1 METVAGLA
9 ISRGF
14 VAGPAFLYRA
24 DNLPNVPERT
34 VAPEAVDDELA
45 RFQAARAAARDQLI
59 ALIDRLQ
66 ANGSSGGETEVFA
79 NHLELFDDV
88 LLVAAVERNIREG
101 HVNAEAAV
109 RRAMGE
115 FRDVFAKMKDAYLR
129 ERARDL
135 DDIERRILR
144 VLTATEETTLSQ
156 IDRPVIIVADD
167 LTPSE
172 TVTLPRDFVLGFATD
187 RGSTTSHVALLAR
200 ALGIPAVVGLGDIS
214 TRVRTGETILLDGT
228 NGAVTLDPDKATRA
242 EFERMIRRSRKL
254 YSQLTD
260 SHPHS
265 GVLKD
270 GTPVTLRANVQPG
283 VPLCGLATFGAEG
296 IGLYRSEYLWLGEDG
311 NPSEEKQTK
320 VYAEAARAVAGLGAG
335 ARVIFRA
342 LDLGGDKL
350 MSGSLVHEANPFLG
364 CRSIRWLLAHR
375 DVFRTQLRAFLRAS
389 AKGPSAVMYPMI
401 ATRDELRDA
410 NGELERAKAELAAEG
425 VPFDASILRGCMIEV
440 PSAALA
446 ADQLAPE
453 VDFFSIG
460 TNDLVQYTLAADRG
474 NEQVAY
480 LYQPAHPA
488 VVRLVDMTVS
498 AAKARGIPVAV
509 CGESAADPVLAAL
522 WVGLGVSSLSMG
534 ASGIPVVKKVLRGLS
549 SADVTALAEKVRGMY
564 ADSSAADVYAFCRTF
579 ILNKVPDFEAFQ
591 S

>member
-45 RFQAARAAARDQLI
+45 RFQAARATARAQLT
-59 ALIDRLQ
+59 ALIERLE
-66 ANGSSGGETEVFA
+66 ANGTAGAEADVFA
-79 NHLELFDDV
+79 NHLALFDDV

-109 RRAMGE
+109 HRAMGE
-115 FRDVFAKMKDAYLR
+115 FRDVFARMTDAYLR
-129 ERARDL
+129 ERASDL

-144 VLTATEETTLSQ
+144 VLTSTEETTLSQ
-156 IDRPVIIVADD
+156 IDHPVIIVADD

-200 ALGIPAVVGLGDIS
+200 ALGIPAVAGLGNITS
-214 TRVRTGETILLDGT
+214 RVHTGETILLDGT
-228 NGAVTLDPDKATRA
+228 NGAVTLDPDEATWA
-242 EFERMIRRSRKL
+242 EFERMIRRSREL
-254 YSQLTD
+254 YSQLVD
-260 SHPHS
+260 GPPS

-270 GTPVTLRANVQPG
+270 GTPITLRANVQPG

-296 IGLYRSEYLWLGEDG
+296 IGLYRSEYLWLGEDD

-320 VYAEAARAVAGLGAG
+320 VYSEAARAVAGMGAG
-335 ARVIFRA
+335 ARVIFRT

-350 MSGSLVHEANPFLG
+350 VNGTFPREANPFLG
-364 CRSIRWLLAHR
+364 CRSIRWLLSHR
-375 DVFRTQLRAFLRAS
+375 DVFRAQLRAILRAS
-389 AKGPSAVMYPMI
+389 AFGPSSVMYPMI
-401 ATRDELRDA
+401 ATRDELRAA
-410 NGELERAKAELAAEG
+410 NEELARAKDELRAAG
-425 VPFDASILRGCMIEV
+425 VPYDADIPHGCMVEV

-446 ADQLAPE
+446 ADQLARE

-488 VVRLVDMTVS
+488 VIKLIDMTVA

-522 WVGLGVSSLSMG
+522 WIGLGVSSLSMG

-549 SADVTALAEKVRGMY
+549 SADVAELADKVRAMC
-564 ADSSAADVYAFCRTF
+564 ADSSAADIYAFCRTF
-579 ILNKVPDFEAFQ
+579 LLEKVPDFEAFQ
-591 S
+591 A

>member
-24 DNLPNVPERT
+24 DSLPNVPERT

-45 RFQAARAAARDQLI
+45 RFQAARATAREQLTDI
-59 ALIDRLQ
+59 IGRLK
-66 ANGSSGGETEVFA
+66 ANGSSGGEVDVFA

-101 HVNAEAAV
+101 HVNAETAV

-135 DDIERRILR
+135 DDIERRIMR
-144 VLTATEETTLSQ
+144 VLTSTEETSLSQ
-156 IDRPVIIVADD
+156 IDRPSIIVADD

-214 TRVRTGETILLDGT
+214 TRVHTGDTVLLDGT
-228 NGAVTLDPDKATRA
+228 NGAVTLDPDEATRI
-242 EFERMIRRSRKL
+242 EFEGMVRRSREL
-254 YSQLTD
+254 YSQLAD
-260 SHPHS
+260 GPSRS

-270 GTPVTLRANVQPG
+270 GTPVTIRANVQPG
-283 VPLCGLATFGAEG
+283 VPLCGLATYGAEG

-320 VYAEAARAVAGLGAG
+320 VYTEASRAVAGMGG
-335 ARVIFRA
+335 NARVIFRA

-350 MSGSLVHEANPFLG
+350 MSGTLHREANPFLG

-375 DVFRTQLRAFLRAS
+375 EVFRTQLRAILRAS
-389 AKGPSAVMYPMI
+389 AAGPSSVMYPMI
-401 ATRDELRDA
+401 ATRYELRAA
-410 NGELERAKAELAAEG
+410 NEELSRAKDELAAMG
-425 VPFDASILRGCMIEV
+425 VAFDANIPHGCMVEV

-446 ADQLAPE
+446 ADQLAHD

-488 VVRLVDMTVS
+488 VIKLVDMTVA

-522 WVGLGVSSLSMG
+522 WIGLGVTSLSMG
-534 ASGIPVVKKVLRGLS
+534 ASGIPVVKKALRGLS
-549 SADVTALAEKVRGMY
+549 SADVAELAGKVRAMC
-564 ADSSAADVYAFCRTF
+564 ADSSAADIYSFCRTF
-579 ILNKVPDFEAFQ
+579 LLEKVPDFEVLK
-591 S
+591 

>member
-24 DNLPNVPERT
+24 DSLPNVPERT

-45 RFQAARAAARDQLI
+45 RFQAARATAREQLTDI
-59 ALIDRLQ
+59 IGRLK
-66 ANGSSGGETEVFA
+66 ANGSSGGEVDVFA

-101 HVNAEAAV
+101 RVNAETAV

-135 DDIERRILR
+135 DDIERRIMR
-144 VLTATEETTLSQ
+144 VLTSTEETSLSQ
-156 IDRPVIIVADD
+156 IDRPSIIVADD

-214 TRVRTGETILLDGT
+214 TRVHTGDTVLLDGT
-228 NGAVTLDPDKATRA
+228 NGAVTLDPDEATRI
-242 EFERMIRRSRKL
+242 EFEGMVRRSREL
-254 YSQLTD
+254 YCQLAD
-260 SHPHS
+260 GPSRS

-270 GTPVTLRANVQPG
+270 GTPVTIRANVQPG
-283 VPLCGLATFGAEG
+283 VPLCGLATYGAEG

-320 VYAEAARAVAGLGAG
+320 VYTEASRAVAGMGG
-335 ARVIFRA
+335 NARVIFRA

-350 MSGSLVHEANPFLG
+350 MSGTLHREANPFLG

-375 DVFRTQLRAFLRAS
+375 EVFRTQLRAILRAS
-389 AKGPSAVMYPMI
+389 AAGPSSVMYPMI
-401 ATRDELRDA
+401 ATRYELRAA
-410 NGELERAKAELAAEG
+410 NEELSRAKDELAAMG
-425 VPFDASILRGCMIEV
+425 VAFDANIPHGCMVEV

-446 ADQLAPE
+446 ADQLAHD

-488 VVRLVDMTVS
+488 VIKLVDMTVA

-522 WVGLGVSSLSMG
+522 WIGLGVTSLSMG
-534 ASGIPVVKKVLRGLS
+534 ASGIPVVKKALRGLS
-549 SADVTALAEKVRGMY
+549 SADVAELAGKVRAMC
-564 ADSSAADVYAFCRTF
+564 ADSSAADIYSFCRTF
-579 ILNKVPDFEAFQ
+579 LLEKVPDFEVLK
-591 S
+591 

>member
-1 METVAGLA
+1 METVSGLA

-14 VAGPAFLYRA
+14 VAGQAFLYRA
-24 DNLPNVPERT
+24 DSLPNVPVREL
-34 VAPEAVDDELA
+34 APEAVGDELA
-45 RFQAARAAARDQLI
+45 RFHSARETARRQLTEI
-59 ALIDRLQ
+59 VERLR
-66 ANGSSGGETEVFA
+66 ARKSPGGEADVFA

-101 HVNAEAAV
+101 RVNAEAAV
-109 RRAMGE
+109 RRAMSE
-115 FRDVFAKMKDAYLR
+115 FREVFAKMKDAYLR

-135 DDIERRILR
+135 DDIERRIMR

-156 IDRPVIIVADD
+156 IDHPVIIVADD

-228 NGAVTLDPDKATRA
+228 NGTVTLDPDEATRA
-242 EFERMIRRSRKL
+242 EFERAMRRSRELFSKL
-254 YSQLTD
+254 AEVY
-260 SHPHS
+260 PHS

-270 GTPVTLRANVQPG
+270 GTQVTLRANVQPG

-320 VYAEAARAVAGLGAG
+320 AYSDAARAVAGMGEK

-350 MSGSLVHEANPFLG
+350 VRGTFLRETNPFLG

-389 AKGPSAVMYPMI
+389 AAGPSSVMYPMI
-401 ATRDELRDA
+401 ATLDELRAA
-410 NGELERAKAELAAEG
+410 NEELERAKEELAAEG
-425 VPFDASILRGCMIEV
+425 VPFDASIPHGCMIEV

-446 ADQLAPE
+446 ADQLARE
-453 VDFFSIG
+453 ADFFSIG

-474 NEQVAY
+474 TEQVAY

-488 VVRLVDMTVS
+488 VIKLVDMTGK
-498 AAKARGIPVAV
+498 AAKAEGIPVAV
-509 CGESAADPVLAAL
+509 CGESAADPVLAVL
-522 WVGLGVSSLSMG
+522 WIGLGVSSLSMG
-534 ASGIPVVKKVLRGLS
+534 ASGIPIVKRVLH
-549 SADVTALAEKVRGMY
+549 AVTAKELEELADKVRGMC
-564 ADSSAADVYAFCRTF
+564 ADSSAADIYACCREFVATH
-579 ILNKVPDFEAFQ
+579 VPGLAD

>member
-9 ISRGF
+9 ISRGL

-24 DNLPNVPERT
+24 DTLQNLPEHT
-34 VAPEAVDDELA
+34 VAPEAADDEIA
-45 RFQAARAAARDQLI
+45 RFQAARTTAREQLI
-59 ALIDRLQ
+59 ALIERIQ
-66 ANGSSGGETEVFA
+66 ANGNASDEVAVFT
-79 NHLELFDDV
+79 NHLALFDDV
-88 LLVAAVERNIREG
+88 LLVAAVERNIREER
-101 HVNAEAAV
+101 VNAETAV
-109 RRAMGE
+109 RRAIGE

-144 VLTATEETTLSQ
+144 VLTKTEETTLAQ

-214 TRVRTGETILLDGT
+214 TRVQTGETILLDGT
-228 NGAVTLDPDKATRA
+228 NGTVTLDPDEATWA
-242 EFERMIRRSRKL
+242 DFERLIRRSREL
-254 YSQLTD
+254 YSQLAD
-260 SHPHS
+260 GPSRS
-265 GVLKD
+265 GILKD
-270 GTPVTLRANVQPG
+270 GTPVTIRANVQPG
-283 VPLCGLATFGAEG
+283 VPLCGLATYGAEG

-311 NPSEEKQTK
+311 NPSEEKQSK
-320 VYAEAARAVAGLGAG
+320 VYTDAARVVAGMGAG

-350 MSGSLVHEANPFLG
+350 MSGAPHHEANPFLG
-364 CRSIRWLLAHR
+364 CRSIRWLLTHR
-375 DVFRTQLRAFLRAS
+375 DMFRTQLRAILRAS
-389 AKGPSAVMYPMI
+389 AAGPSAVMYPMI
-401 ATRDELRDA
+401 ATRDELRAA
-410 NGELERAKAELAAEG
+410 NEELERAKAELAAEG
-425 VPFDASILRGCMIEV
+425 VPFDANIPHGCMVEV

-446 ADQLAPE
+446 ADQLARE

-488 VVRLVDMTVS
+488 VIKLVDMTVA
-498 AAKARGIPVAV
+498 AAKAQGIPVAV

-522 WVGLGVSSLSMG
+522 WIGLGVSSLSMG
-534 ASGIPVVKKVLRGLS
+534 ASGIPVVKKALCGLS
-549 SADVTALAEKVRGMY
+549 SGDVTELADKVRAMC
-564 ADSSAADVYAFCRTF
+564 ANSSAADIYAFCRTF
-579 ILNKVPDFEAFQ
+579 LLEKVPDFEAFQ
-591 S
+591 A

>member
-9 ISRGF
+9 ISRGL
-14 VAGPAFLYRA
+14 VAGPAFIYRA
-24 DNLPNVPERT
+24 DSLPAVPELDI
-34 VAPEAVDDELA
+34 APDGVDGELA
-45 RFQAARAAARDQLI
+45 RFNSARAEARRQLTV
-59 ALIDRLQ
+59 LIGQLKER
-66 ANGSSGGETEVFA
+66 GGGGETDVFA

-101 HVNAEAAV
+101 HVNAESAV

-115 FRDVFAKMKDAYLR
+115 FREVFARMKDPYMR

-135 DDIERRILR
+135 DDIERRM
-144 VLTATEETTLSQ
+144 
-156 IDRPVIIVADD
+156 VIIVADD

-172 TVTLPRDFVLGFATD
+172 TVTMPREFVLGFATD

-214 TRVRTGETILLDGT
+214 MRVKTGETILLDGT
-228 NGAVTLDPDKATRA
+228 GGTVTISPDESAVA
-242 EFERMIRRSRKL
+242 EFERMMRRSREL
-254 YSQLTD
+254 YSQL
-260 SHPHS
+260 S
-265 GVLKD
+265 GGGAGFVGLKD

-296 IGLYRSEYLWLGEDG
+296 IGLYRSEYLWLGEDN

-320 VYAEAARAVAGLGAG
+320 AYTEAARVVAGLGHG

-350 MSGSLVHEANPFLG
+350 MSGNLIREVNPFLG
-364 CRSIRWLLAHR
+364 NRSIRWLLSHR

-389 AKGPSAVMYPMI
+389 AFGPSSVMYPMI
-401 ATRDELRDA
+401 ATRDELRAA
-410 NGELERAKAELAAEG
+410 NEELERAKAELAAEG
-425 VPFDASILRGCMIEV
+425 VPFDASIKRGCMVEV

-446 ADQLAPE
+446 ADQLARE

-488 VVRLVDMTVS
+488 VIRLVDMTVK
-498 AAKARGIPVAV
+498 AAKARDIPVAV
-509 CGESAADPVLAAL
+509 CGESASSGRSCADSPRRT
-522 WVGLGVSSLSMG
+522 WRSLRTRC
-534 ASGIPVVKKVLRGLS
+534 ARC
-549 SADVTALAEKVRGMY
+549 ATTALRQTSTA
-564 ADSSAADVYAFCRTF
+564 SAASSCWKGSLTSRRSR
-579 ILNKVPDFEAFQ
+579 PDRIPQKARE
-591 S
+591 

>member
-45 RFQAARAAARDQLI
+45 RFQAARATARAQLT
-59 ALIDRLQ
+59 ALIERLE
-66 ANGSSGGETEVFA
+66 ANGTAGEEADVFA
-79 NHLELFDDV
+79 NHLALFDDV

-109 RRAMGE
+109 HRAMGE
-115 FRDVFAKMKDAYLR
+115 FRDVFARMTDAYLR
-129 ERARDL
+129 ERASDL

-156 IDRPVIIVADD
+156 IDHPVIIVADD

-200 ALGIPAVVGLGDIS
+200 ALGIPAVAGLGNITS
-214 TRVRTGETILLDGT
+214 RVRTGETILLDGT
-228 NGAVTLDPDKATRA
+228 NGAVTLDPDEATWA
-242 EFERMIRRSRKL
+242 EFERMIRRSREL
-254 YSQLTD
+254 YSQLVD
-260 SHPHS
+260 APPS

-270 GTPVTLRANVQPG
+270 GTPITLRANVQPG

-296 IGLYRSEYLWLGEDG
+296 IGLYRSEYLWLGEDD

-320 VYAEAARAVAGLGAG
+320 VYSEAARAVAGMGAG
-335 ARVIFRA
+335 ARVIFRT

-350 MSGSLVHEANPFLG
+350 VNGALPHEANPFLG
-364 CRSIRWLLAHR
+364 NRSIRWLLMHR
-375 DVFRTQLRAFLRAS
+375 DVFRTQLRAILRAS
-389 AKGPSAVMYPMI
+389 AVGPSSVMYPMI
-401 ATRDELRDA
+401 ATRDELRAA
-410 NGELERAKAELAAEG
+410 NEELERAKAELAARG
-425 VPFDASILRGCMIEV
+425 VPFDASIKRGCMIEV

-446 ADQLAPE
+446 ADQLASE

-460 TNDLVQYTLAADRG
+460 TNDLVQYTLACDRG
-474 NEQVAY
+474 NANIAELYNHFNPAVLQLIQRTITSARENGIWAGMCGEMASDPNAAVILMAMGISELSMSAPSIPRVKEKIRNISSTKAKEILADVMKMEDGDEIKAY
-480 LYQPAHPA
+480 L
-488 VVRLVDMTVS
+488 S
-498 AAKARGIPVAV
+498 
-509 CGESAADPVLAAL
+509 
-522 WVGLGVSSLSMG
+522 
-534 ASGIPVVKKVLRGLS
+534 KVL
-549 SADVTALAEKVRGMY
+549 
-564 ADSSAADVYAFCRTF
+564 
-579 ILNKVPDFEAFQ
+579 
-591 S
+591 

>member
-24 DNLPNVPERT
+24 DSLPNVPERT

-45 RFQAARAAARDQLI
+45 RFQAARATAREQLTDI
-59 ALIDRLQ
+59 IGRLK
-66 ANGSSGGETEVFA
+66 ANGSSGGEVDVFA

-101 HVNAEAAV
+101 RVNAETAV

-135 DDIERRILR
+135 DDIERRIMR
-144 VLTATEETTLSQ
+144 VLTSTEETSLSQ
-156 IDRPVIIVADD
+156 IDRPSIIVADD

-214 TRVRTGETILLDGT
+214 TRVHTGDTVLLDGT
-228 NGAVTLDPDKATRA
+228 NGAVTIDPDEATRI
-242 EFERMIRRSRKL
+242 EFEGMVRRSREL
-254 YSQLTD
+254 YSQLAD
-260 SHPHS
+260 GPSRS

-270 GTPVTLRANVQPG
+270 GTPVTIRANVQPG
-283 VPLCGLATFGAEG
+283 VPLCGLATYGAEG

-320 VYAEAARAVAGLGAG
+320 VYTEASRAVAGMGG
-335 ARVIFRA
+335 NARVIFRA

-350 MSGSLVHEANPFLG
+350 MSGTLHREANPFLG

-375 DVFRTQLRAFLRAS
+375 EVFRTQLRAILRAS
-389 AKGPSAVMYPMI
+389 AAGPSSVMYPMI
-401 ATRDELRDA
+401 ATRYELRAA
-410 NGELERAKAELAAEG
+410 NEELSRAKDELAAMG
-425 VPFDASILRGCMIEV
+425 VAFDANIPHGCMVEV

-446 ADQLAPE
+446 ADQLAHD

-488 VVRLVDMTVS
+488 VIKLVDMTVA

-522 WVGLGVSSLSMG
+522 WIGLGVTSLSMG
-534 ASGIPVVKKVLRGLS
+534 ASGIPVVKKALHGLS
-549 SADVTALAEKVRGMY
+549 SADVAELAGKVRAMC
-564 ADSSAADVYAFCRTF
+564 ADSSAADIYSFCRTF
-579 ILNKVPDFEAFQ
+579 LLEKVHDFEVLK
-591 S
+591 

>member
-1 METVAGLA
+1 METLAGLA

-14 VAGPAFLYRA
+14 VAGPVFLYRA
-24 DNLPNVPERT
+24 DNLPNVPERI
-34 VAPEAVDDELA
+34 VAPEAVDDELV
-45 RFQAARAAARDQLI
+45 RFQAARATAREQLTALI
-59 ALIDRLQ
+59 AKLQ
-66 ANGSSGGETEVFA
+66 AKGASGGEADVFA

-101 HVNAEAAV
+101 RVNAETAV

-115 FRDVFAKMKDAYLR
+115 FRNVFARMQDAYLR

-144 VLTATEETTLSQ
+144 VLTSTEETTLSQ
-156 IDRPVIIVADD
+156 IDHPVIIVADD

-214 TRVRTGETILLDGT
+214 SRVQTGETILLDGT
-228 NGAVTLDPDKATRA
+228 NGAVTLDPDTATRA
-242 EFERMIRRSRKL
+242 EFERMMHRSREL
-254 YSQLTD
+254 YSQLAD
-260 SHPHS
+260 GASRS

-270 GTPVTLRANVQPG
+270 GTPITLRANVQPG
-283 VPLCGLATFGAEG
+283 VPLCGLATYGAEG

-311 NPSEEKQTK
+311 EPSEAIQTK
-320 VYAEAARAVAGLGAG
+320 VYSDAARAVAGMGAG

-350 MSGSLVHEANPFLG
+350 TRGTIHHESNPFLG

-375 DVFRTQLRAFLRAS
+375 DVFRTQLRAILRAS
-389 AKGPSAVMYPMI
+389 AVGPSAVMFPMI
-401 ATRDELRDA
+401 ATRDELRAANDELELAKEELTAAGVLFDA
-410 NGELERAKAELAAEG
+410 NI
-425 VPFDASILRGCMIEV
+425 PHGCMIEV

-446 ADQLAPE
+446 ADQLARE

-474 NEQVAY
+474 NERVAY

-488 VVRLVDMTVS
+488 VIKLINMTVA
-498 AAKARGIPVAV
+498 AAKERDIPVAV
-509 CGESAADPVLAAL
+509 CGESASDPVLAAL
-522 WVGLGVSSLSMG
+522 WIGLGVTSLSMG
-534 ASGIPVVKKVLRGLS
+534 ASGIPVIRKVLRGIS
-549 SADVTALAEKVRGMY
+549 SADAAELADKVRAMC
-564 ADSSAADVYAFCRTF
+564 ADRSAADIYAFCREF
-579 ILNKVPDFEAFQ
+579 VLGKVPDFEAFQ

>member
-24 DNLPNVPERT
+24 DNLPNVPEQT

-45 RFQAARAAARDQLI
+45 RFQAARVAARNQLTVLIDQL
-59 ALIDRLQ
+59 RE
-66 ANGSSGGETEVFA
+66 NGVGGSETDVFSS
-79 NHLELFDDV
+79 HLELFDDV
-88 LLVAAVERNIREG
+88 LLVAAVERNIRDG
-101 HVNAEAAV
+101 RINAEAAV
-109 RRAMGE
+109 RRAIGE
-115 FRDVFAKMKDAYLR
+115 FRDVFAKMKDEYLR

-172 TVTLPRDFVLGFATD
+172 TVALPREFVLGFATD

-214 TRVRTGETILLDGT
+214 TRVTTGETILLDGT
-228 NGAVTLDPDKATRA
+228 NGAVTLDPDAATQA
-242 EFERMIRRSRKL
+242 EFARMVRRSREL
-254 YSQLTD
+254 YSQLAD
-260 SHPHS
+260 GPSRS

-311 NPSEEKQTK
+311 NPSEEKQTE
-320 VYAEAARAVAGLGAG
+320 VYTMAARAVAGMGAG

-350 MSGSLVHEANPFLG
+350 VNGAFLREANPFLG

-375 DVFRTQLRAFLRAS
+375 DVFRTQLRAILRAS
-389 AKGPSAVMYPMI
+389 AAGPSSVMYPMI
-401 ATRDELRDA
+401 ATRDELRAA
-410 NGELERAKAELAAEG
+410 NEELERAKAELAAEG
-425 VPFDASILRGCMIEV
+425 VPFDAAIPHGCMVEV

-446 ADQLAPE
+446 ADQLARE

-488 VVRLVDMTVS
+488 VVRLVDMTVA

-522 WVGLGVSSLSMG
+522 WIGLGVASLSMG
-534 ASGIPVVKKVLRGLS
+534 ASGIPVVKKVLRGLT
-549 SADVTALAEKVRGMY
+549 SADVTKMADQVRALC
-564 ADSSAADVYAFCRTF
+564 ADHSAADIYAFCRTF
-579 ILNKVPDFEAFQ
+579 ILDKVPDFEAFQ

>member
-9 ISRGF
+9 ISRGL
-14 VAGPAFLYRA
+14 VAGPAFLYHA
-24 DNLPNVPERT
+24 DSLPNVTEQT

-45 RFQAARAAARDQLI
+45 RFQAARATARDQLT
-59 ALIDRLQ
+59 ALIDRLR
-66 ANGSSGGETEVFA
+66 ANGAGGSEADVFA

-172 TVTLPRDFVLGFATD
+172 TVTLPRGFVLGFATD
-187 RGSTTSHVALLAR
+187 RGSSTSHVALLAR
-200 ALGIPAVVGLGDIS
+200 ALGIPAVAGLGDIS
-214 TRVRTGETILLDGT
+214 TRVTTGETILLDGT
-228 NGAVTLDPDKATRA
+228 NGAVTLNPDAATQS
-242 EFERMIRRSRKL
+242 EFERMMRRSHEL
-254 YSQLTD
+254 YSQLAEGP
-260 SHPHS
+260 SRS
-265 GVLKD
+265 GVLRD
-270 GTPVTLRANVQPG
+270 GTPVTIRANVQPG

-296 IGLYRSEYLWLGEDG
+296 IGLYRSEYLWLGEDN
-311 NPSEEKQTK
+311 NPSEEKQAQ
-320 VYAEAARAVAGLGAG
+320 VYTAAARVVAGIGGG

-350 MSGSLVHEANPFLG
+350 VNGALPHEANPFLG
-364 CRSIRWLLAHR
+364 NRSIRWLLMHR
-375 DVFRTQLRAFLRAS
+375 DVFRTQLRAILRAS
-389 AKGPSAVMYPMI
+389 AVGPSSVMYPMI
-401 ATRDELRDA
+401 ATRDELRAA
-410 NGELERAKAELAAEG
+410 NEELERAKAELAARG
-425 VPFDASILRGCMIEV
+425 VPFDTSIKRGCMIEV

-446 ADQLAPE
+446 ADQLASE

-488 VVRLVDMTVS
+488 VVKLIDMTVK

-522 WVGLGVSSLSMG
+522 WIGLGVTSLSMG
-534 ASGIPVVKKVLRGLS
+534 ASGIPVVKNVLRGLS
-549 SADVTALAEKVRGMY
+549 AADVAELAETVRGMY
-564 ADSSAADVYAFCRTF
+564 ADSSAADIYAFCRTF

>member
-9 ISRGF
+9 ISRGL
-14 VAGPAFLYRA
+14 VAGPAFIYRA
-24 DNLPNVPERT
+24 DSLPAVPERDI
-34 VAPEAVDDELA
+34 APDGVDGELA
-45 RFQAARAAARDQLI
+45 RFNSARAEARRQLTV
-59 ALIDRLQ
+59 LIGQLKER
-66 ANGSSGGETEVFA
+66 GGGGETDVFA

-88 LLVAAVERNIREG
+88 LLVAAVERNIRDG

-115 FRDVFAKMKDAYLR
+115 FREVFARMKDPYMR

-172 TVTLPRDFVLGFATD
+172 TVTMPREFVLGFATD

-214 TRVRTGETILLDGT
+214 MRVKTGETILLDGT
-228 NGAVTLDPDKATRA
+228 GGTVTISPDEAAVA
-242 EFERMIRRSRKL
+242 EFERMMRRSREL
-254 YSQLTD
+254 YSQL
-260 SHPHS
+260 S
-265 GVLKD
+265 GGGAGFVGLKD

-296 IGLYRSEYLWLGEDG
+296 IGLYRSEYLWLGEDS

-320 VYAEAARAVAGLGAG
+320 AYTEAARVVAGLGHG

-350 MSGSLVHEANPFLG
+350 MSGNLIRDVNPFLG
-364 CRSIRWLLAHR
+364 NRSIRWLLSHR

-389 AKGPSAVMYPMI
+389 AFGPSSVMYPMI
-401 ATRDELRDA
+401 ATRDELR
-410 NGELERAKAELAAEG
+410 R
-425 VPFDASILRGCMIEV
+425 
-440 PSAALA
+440 PSL
-446 ADQLAPE
+446 PPKE
-453 VDFFSIG
+453 WRS
-460 TNDLVQYTLAADRG
+460 TC
-474 NEQVAY
+474 
-480 LYQPAHPA
+480 P
-488 VVRLVDMTVS
+488 
-498 AAKARGIPVAV
+498 
-509 CGESAADPVLAAL
+509 
-522 WVGLGVSSLSMG
+522 
-534 ASGIPVVKKVLRGLS
+534 S
-549 SADVTALAEKVRGMY
+549 SADA
-564 ADSSAADVYAFCRTF
+564 
-579 ILNKVPDFEAFQ
+579 
-591 S
+591 

>member
-24 DNLPNVPERT
+24 DNLPNVPEQN
-34 VAPEAVDDELA
+34 VAPEAVDGELA

-66 ANGSSGGETEVFA
+66 ANGSSGGEADVFA

-228 NGAVTLDPDKATRA
+228 NGAVTLDPDKATRV

-254 YSQLTD
+254 YSRLAD

-270 GTPVTLRANVQPG
+270 GTPVTLRANIQPG

-320 VYAEAARAVAGLGAG
+320 VYAEAACAVAGLGAG

-410 NGELERAKAELAAEG
+410 NGELERAKAELAAAG
-425 VPFDASILRGCMIEV
+425 VPFDASIPRGCMIEV

-509 CGESAADPVLAAL
+509 CGESAADPILAAL

-549 SADVTALAEKVRGMY
+549 SGDVTALAEKVREMY

>member
-24 DNLPNVPERT
+24 DSLPNVPERT

-45 RFQAARAAARDQLI
+45 RFQAARATARDQLTT
-59 ALIDRLQ
+59 LIDRLQ
-66 ANGSSGGETEVFA
+66 SNGSAGGEVDVFT

-101 HVNAEAAV
+101 HVNAETAV
-109 RRAMGE
+109 CRAMGE
-115 FRDVFAKMKDAYLR
+115 FQDVFAKMKDAYLR

-144 VLTATEETTLSQ
+144 ALTSTEETSLSQ
-156 IDRPVIIVADD
+156 IDRPSIIVADD

-200 ALGIPAVVGLGDIS
+200 ALGIPAVVGLGDIT

-228 NGAVTLDPDKATRA
+228 NGAVTLDPDEATRI
-242 EFERMIRRSRKL
+242 EFEGMARRSREL
-254 YSQLTD
+254 YCQLAD
-260 SHPHS
+260 GPSRS

-270 GTPVTLRANVQPG
+270 GTPVTIRANVQPG
-283 VPLCGLATFGAEG
+283 VPLCGLATYGAEG

-320 VYAEAARAVAGLGAG
+320 VYTEASRAVAGMGG
-335 ARVIFRA
+335 NARVIFRA

-350 MSGSLVHEANPFLG
+350 MNGTLHREANPFLG

-375 DVFRTQLRAFLRAS
+375 DVFRTQLRAILRAS
-389 AKGPSAVMYPMI
+389 AAGPSSVMYPMI
-401 ATRDELRDA
+401 ATRYELRAANEELSRAKDELA
-410 NGELERAKAELAAEG
+410 SAG
-425 VPFDASILRGCMIEV
+425 VPFDANIPHGCMVEV

-446 ADQLAPE
+446 ADQLARE

-488 VVRLVDMTVS
+488 VIKLIDMTVA

-522 WVGLGVSSLSMG
+522 WIGLGVTSLSMG
-534 ASGIPVVKKVLRGLS
+534 ASGIPVVKKALHGLS
-549 SADVTALAEKVRGMY
+549 SADVADLADKVRAMC
-564 ADSSAADVYAFCRTF
+564 ADRSAADIYAFCRTF
-579 ILNKVPDFEAFQ
+579 LLEKVPDFEAFQ
-591 S
+591 A

>member
-9 ISRGF
+9 ISRGL
-14 VAGPAFLYRA
+14 VAGPAFIYRA
-24 DNLPNVPERT
+24 DSLPAVPELDI
-34 VAPEAVDDELA
+34 APEGVEGELA
-45 RFQAARAAARDQLI
+45 RFNSARAEARRQLT
-59 ALIDRLQ
+59 ALIGQLKER
-66 ANGSSGGETEVFA
+66 GGGGETDVFA

-88 LLVAAVERNIREG
+88 LLVAAVERNIRER

-115 FRDVFAKMKDAYLR
+115 FREVFARMKDPYMR

-172 TVTLPRDFVLGFATD
+172 TVTMPREFVLGFATD

-214 TRVRTGETILLDGT
+214 MRVKTGDTILLDGT
-228 NGAVTLDPDKATRA
+228 GGTVTISPDEAAFA
-242 EFERMIRRSRKL
+242 EFERMMRRSREL
-254 YSQLTD
+254 YSQL
-260 SHPHS
+260 S
-265 GVLKD
+265 GGGAGFVGLKD

-296 IGLYRSEYLWLGEDG
+296 IGLYRSEYLWLGEDN

-320 VYAEAARAVAGLGAG
+320 AYAEAARVVAGLGHG

-350 MSGSLVHEANPFLG
+350 MSGNLIREVNPFLG
-364 CRSIRWLLAHR
+364 NRSIRWLLTHR

-389 AKGPSAVMYPMI
+389 AFGPSSVMYPMI
-401 ATRDELRDA
+401 ATRDELRAA
-410 NGELERAKAELAAEG
+410 NEELERAKAELAAEG
-425 VPFDASILRGCMIEV
+425 VPFDASIKRGCMVEV

-446 ADQLAPE
+446 ADQLARE

-488 VVRLVDMTVS
+488 VIRLVDMTVK
-498 AAKARGIPVAV
+498 AAKARDIPVAV

-522 WVGLGVSSLSMG
+522 WIGLGVTSLSMG
-534 ASGIPVVKKVLRGLS
+534 ASGIPVVRKVLRGLS
-549 SADVTALAEKVRGMY
+549 SEDVAELADKVRAMCD
-564 ADSSAADVYAFCRTF
+564 DSSAADIYGFCRKF
-579 ILNKVPDFEAFQ
+579 LLEREPDFEAFQ
-591 S
+591 T

>member
-1 METVAGLA
+1 METLAGLA

-24 DNLPNVPERT
+24 DNLPNVPERI
-34 VAPEAVDDELA
+34 VVPEAVDDELV
-45 RFQAARAAARDQLI
+45 RFQAARATAREQLTALI
-59 ALIDRLQ
+59 AKLQ
-66 ANGSSGGETEVFA
+66 AKGSSGGEADVFA

-101 HVNAEAAV
+101 HVNAETAV

-115 FRDVFAKMKDAYLR
+115 FRSVFARMQDAYLR

-144 VLTATEETTLSQ
+144 VLTSTEETTLSQ
-156 IDRPVIIVADD
+156 IDKPVIIVADD

-214 TRVRTGETILLDGT
+214 SRVQTGETILLDGT
-228 NGAVTLDPDKATRA
+228 NGVVTLDPDDATQA
-242 EFERMIRRSRKL
+242 EFERTMRKSREL
-254 YSQLTD
+254 YSQLAD
-260 SHPHS
+260 SPSRS

-283 VPLCGLATFGAEG
+283 VPLCGLATYGAEG

-311 NPSEEKQTK
+311 DPSEAMQAK
-320 VYAEAARAVAGLGAG
+320 VYSDAARAVAGMGAG

-350 MSGSLVHEANPFLG
+350 MSGTLHHEANPFLG

-375 DVFRTQLRAFLRAS
+375 DVFRTQLRAILRAS
-389 AKGPSAVMYPMI
+389 AVGPSSVMFPMI
-401 ATRDELRDA
+401 ATRDELRAA
-410 NGELERAKAELAAEG
+410 NAELELAKAELSAAG
-425 VPFDASILRGCMIEV
+425 VPFDANIPHGCMIEV

-446 ADQLAPE
+446 ADQLARE
-453 VDFFSIG
+453 ADFFSIG

-474 NEQVAY
+474 NERVAY
-480 LYQPAHPA
+480 LYQPANPA
-488 VVRLVDMTVS
+488 VIKLVDMTVA
-498 AAKARGIPVAV
+498 AAKERDIPVAV

-522 WVGLGVSSLSMG
+522 WIGLGVTSLSMG
-534 ASGIPVVKKVLRGLS
+534 ASGIPVIRKVLRGIS
-549 SADVTALAEKVRGMY
+549 SADAAELADKVRAMC
-564 ADSSAADVYAFCRTF
+564 ADCSAADIYASCREF
-579 ILNKVPDFEAFQ
+579 MLQKVPDFEAFQ

>member
-9 ISRGF
+9 ISRGL

-24 DNLPNVPERT
+24 DSLPNVPERT
-34 VAPEAVDDELA
+34 LTPEAVADELA
-45 RFQAARAAARDQLI
+45 RFQAARATAREQLT
-59 ALIDRLQ
+59 ALIDRLKE
-66 ANGSSGGETEVFA
+66 NGNSGGEADVFA
-79 NHLELFDDV
+79 NHIELFDDV
-88 LLVAAVERNIREG
+88 LLVAAVERNISEG
-101 HVNAEAAV
+101 RVNAETAV

-115 FRDVFAKMKDAYLR
+115 FREVFARMKDAYLR

-144 VLTATEETTLSQ
+144 VLTSTEETTLSQ
-156 IDRPVIIVADD
+156 IDRPSIIVADD

-172 TVTLPRDFVLGFATD
+172 TVSLRRDFVLGFATD

-200 ALGIPAVVGLGDIS
+200 ALGIPAVAGLGDIS
-214 TRVRTGETILLDGT
+214 SRVQTGDTILLDGT
-228 NGAVTLDPDKATRA
+228 GGTVTLDPDEKARA
-242 EFERMIRRSRKL
+242 AFDEMIRRSREL
-254 YSQLTD
+254 YFQLAD
-260 SHPHS
+260 GPSRS
-265 GVLKD
+265 GGLKD
-270 GTPVTLRANVQPG
+270 GTPVTFRANVQPG
-283 VPLCGLATFGAEG
+283 VPLCGLATYGAEG

-311 NPSEEKQTK
+311 NPSEEKQAK
-320 VYAEAARAVAGLGAG
+320 IYSDAARAVAGMGAG

-350 MSGSLVHEANPFLG
+350 MNGTLHREANPFLG

-375 DVFRTQLRAFLRAS
+375 DVFRTQLRAILRAS
-389 AKGPSAVMYPMI
+389 AAGPSSVMYPMI
-401 ATRDELRDA
+401 ATRDELREA
-410 NGELERAKAELAAEG
+410 NKELERAKAELAAEG
-425 VPFDASILRGCMIEV
+425 VPFDANIPHGCMIEV

-446 ADQLAPE
+446 AEQLARE
-453 VDFFSIG
+453 ADFFSIG

-488 VVRLVDMTVS
+488 VIKLVDMTVA
-498 AAKARGIPVAV
+498 AAKAKGIPVAV

-522 WVGLGVSSLSMG
+522 WIGLGVKSLSMG
-534 ASGIPVVKKVLRGLS
+534 ASGIPVVKKVLRGIS
-549 SADVTALAEKVRGMY
+549 SADAAGLADKVRAMC
-564 ADSSAADVYAFCRTF
+564 ADSSAADIYAFCRQF
-579 ILNKVPDFEAFQ
+579 ILDKVPDFEALQ

>member
-9 ISRGF
+9 ISRGL

-24 DNLPNVPERT
+24 DNLPNVPENV
-34 VAPEAVDDELA
+34 VAPEAADGELA
-45 RFQAARAAARDQLI
+45 RFQAARATAREQLTE
-59 ALIDRLQ
+59 LIGRLQ
-66 ANGSSGGETEVFA
+66 ADGASGGEADVFA
-79 NHLELFDDV
+79 NHLALLDDV
-88 LLVAAVERNIREG
+88 LLVAAVERNIREE
-101 HVNAEAAV
+101 HVNAETAV

-144 VLTATEETTLSQ
+144 VLTKTEETTLAQ

-172 TVTLPRDFVLGFATD
+172 TVALPRDFVLGFATD

-214 TRVRTGETILLDGT
+214 TRVQTGETILLDGT
-228 NGAVTLDPDKATRA
+228 NGTVTLDPDKTTRA
-242 EFERMIRRSRKL
+242 AFERMVRRTRKL
-254 YSQLTD
+254 YSRLAD
-260 SHPHS
+260 GPSRS

-283 VPLCGLATFGAEG
+283 VPLCGLATYGAEG

-311 NPSEEKQTK
+311 HPSEERQTQ
-320 VYAEAARAVAGLGAG
+320 VYTEAARAVAGMGG
-335 ARVIFRA
+335 NARVVFRA

-350 MSGSLVHEANPFLG
+350 MSGTLYRETNPFLG

-375 DVFRTQLRAFLRAS
+375 DAFRTQLRAILRAS
-389 AKGPSAVMYPMI
+389 AAGPSSVMYPMI
-401 ATRDELRDA
+401 ATRDELRAA
-410 NGELERAKAELAAEG
+410 NDELELAKAELSAAG
-425 VPFDASILRGCMIEV
+425 VPFDADIPHGCMIEV

-446 ADQLAPE
+446 ADQLARE
-453 VDFFSIG
+453 ADFFSIG

-488 VVRLVDMTVS
+488 VIKLIDMTVA
-498 AAKARGIPVAV
+498 AAKEQGIPVAV

-522 WVGLGVSSLSMG
+522 WIGLGVTSLSMG
-534 ASGIPVVKKVLRGLS
+534 ASGIPVVKKALSGLS
-549 SADVTALAEKVRGMY
+549 SADVAELADKVRAMC
-564 ADSSAADVYAFCRTF
+564 ADSSAADIYAYCRTF
-579 ILNKVPDFEAFQ
+579 ILEKVPDFEAFQ
-591 S
+591 A

>member
-9 ISRGF
+9 ISRGL

-24 DNLPNVPERT
+24 DSLPNVPERN
-34 VAPEAVDDELA
+34 VAPEAVRDELA
-45 RFQAARAAARDQLI
+45 RFQAARATAREQLT
-59 ALIDRLQ
+59 ALIDRLR
-66 ANGSSGGETEVFA
+66 ANGSSGGEADVFA
-79 NHLELFDDV
+79 SHLELFDDV
-88 LLVAAVERNIREG
+88 LLVATVERNIRDG
-101 HVNAEAAV
+101 HVNAETAV

-115 FRDVFAKMKDAYLR
+115 FREVFAKMKDAYLR
-129 ERARDL
+129 ERVRDL
-135 DDIERRILR
+135 DDIERRMLR
-144 VLTATEETTLSQ
+144 VLTSTEETALSQ
-156 IDRPVIIVADD
+156 IDHPVVIVADD

-200 ALGIPAVVGLGDIS
+200 ALGIPAVVGLGDV
-214 TRVRTGETILLDGT
+214 TKRVRTGETILLDGT
-228 NGAVTLDPDKATRA
+228 NGAVTLDPDDATRT
-242 EFERMIRRSRKL
+242 EFEDMVHRSRKL
-254 YSQLTD
+254 YSQLSD
-260 SHPHS
+260 GPSRS

-283 VPLCGLATFGAEG
+283 VPLCGLATFGASG
-296 IGLYRSEYLWLGEDG
+296 IGLYRSEYLWLGEDS
-311 NPSEEKQTK
+311 NPSEERQAK
-320 VYAEAARAVAGLGAG
+320 VYTEAARAVAGMGAD

-350 MSGSLVHEANPFLG
+350 VNGVFPHEANPFLG
-364 CRSIRWLLAHR
+364 CRSIRWLLSHR
-375 DVFRTQLRAFLRAS
+375 DVFRTQLRAILRAS
-389 AKGPSAVMYPMI
+389 AAGPSSVMFPMI
-401 ATRDELRDA
+401 ATRDELRAA
-410 NGELERAKAELAAEG
+410 NWELERAKEELAAEG
-425 VPFDASILRGCMIEV
+425 VPFDASIPHGCMIEV

-446 ADQLAPE
+446 AEQLARE

-488 VVRLVDMTVS
+488 VVRLVDMTVA

-509 CGESAADPVLAAL
+509 CGESAADPVMAAL
-522 WVGLGVSSLSMG
+522 WIGLGVSSLSMG
-534 ASGIPVVKKVLRGLS
+534 ASGIPVVRRVLRGIT
-549 SADVTALAEKVRGMY
+549 SADAVELAEKVRGLC
-564 ADSSAADVYAFCRTF
+564 ADSSAADIYDFCRKS
-579 ILNKVPDFEAFQ
+579 LLEKVPDFEAFQ

>member
-24 DNLPNVPERT
+24 DSLPNVPERIL
-34 VAPEAVDDELA
+34 APEAVDGELA
-45 RFQAARAAARDQLI
+45 RFHDARATARRQLTTLI
-59 ALIDRLQ
+59 AGLKARG
-66 ANGSSGGETEVFA
+66 ASGGEDEVFA
-79 NHLELFDDV
+79 GHLELFDDV
-88 LLVAAVERNIREG
+88 LLVAAMERNIREA
-101 HVNAEAAV
+101 HVNAETAV
-109 RRAMGE
+109 RRAISE

-144 VLTATEETTLSQ
+144 VLTSTEETTLSQ
-156 IDRPVIIVADD
+156 IDHPVIIVADD

-172 TVTLPRDFVLGFATD
+172 TVSLPRDFVLGFATD

-214 TRVRTGETILLDGT
+214 MRVRTGDMILLDGT
-228 NGAVTLDPDKATRA
+228 NGAVTLDPDEATRA
-242 EFERMIRRSRKL
+242 EFNETIRRSREL
-254 YSQLTD
+254 YSQLAD
-260 SHPHS
+260 DYPRS

-311 NPSEEKQTK
+311 NPSEETQAKA
-320 VYAEAARAVAGLGAG
+320 YSAAARVVAGMGG
-335 ARVIFRA
+335 NARVVFRA

-350 MSGSLVHEANPFLG
+350 VSGAFLREANPFLG

-375 DVFRTQLRAFLRAS
+375 DVFRAQLRAILRAS
-389 AKGPSAVMYPMI
+389 AVGPSAVMYPMI
-401 ATRDELRDA
+401 ATREELREA
-410 NGELERAKAELAAEG
+410 NAELARAKEELAAKG
-425 VPFDASILRGCMIEV
+425 IPFDAAIPCGSMIEV

-446 ADQLAPE
+446 ADQLARE

-488 VVRLVDMTVS
+488 VIRLVDMTAR
-498 AAKARGIPVAV
+498 AAKAAGIPVAV
-509 CGESAADPVLAAL
+509 CGESAADPVMAAL
-522 WVGLGVSSLSMG
+522 WIGLGVSSLSMG
-534 ASGIPVVKKVLRGLS
+534 ASGIPVVKKALRGLT
-549 SADVTALAEKVRGMY
+549 SADLSALAETVRGMC
-564 ADSSAADVYAFCRTF
+564 ADSSAADIYAHCRSF
-579 ILNKVPDFEAFQ
+579 LLEKVPDLGALQ